1 MSTWKVVLSTLAI
14 STAALAGPTLAC
26 HQWTATPGSAFEL
39 LEPLRDAA
47 MYTANHRSDW
57 NAAVARIATLLAEI
71 RRDDPA
77 TLLKAGYWIAIM
89 NELRLTSDTDGP
101 DLIRQAA
108 LLRPDDP
115 DYEFFA
121 ALAYFD
127 TDKQE
132 YRKHWARA
140 VELAKPGSATSQNL
154 KSFEPEL
161 ALRMKPRS

>member
-1 MSTWKVVLSTLAI
+1 MSTWKVVLSTIAI

-26 HQWTATPGSAFEL
+26 HQWTSTPGSAFEI

-47 MYTANHRSDW
+47 MYTANHRDEW
-57 NAAVARIATLLAEI
+57 NAGVARIAKLRADI

-89 NELRLTSDTDGP
+89 NELRLTSDSDGP
-101 DLIRQAA
+101 ELIRQAA
-108 LLRPDDP
+108 SLRPNDA

-127 TDKQE
+127 NDKQE

-140 VELAKPGSATSQNL
+140 VELAKPESAASRNL
-154 KSFEPEL
+154 KAFEPEL